1 MSEKTLTV
9 RNLKVVFPLGH
20 GLIRAVEGVD
30 LDIHEGESVA
40 LVGESGCGKSVTS
53 QSVMR
58 LIESPPAITKV
69 DRLEFLGDDLTAIS
83 AKKMQDIRGNQMAM
97 IFQDAQTSL
106 NPVMTCGKQI
116 DEMYIR
122 HQGLSKKAARVQTV
136 EALKLVGIPQPESRA
151 KNFPHELS
159 GGMRQRVLLAMAFAC
174 MPKLI
179 IADEPTTA
187 LDVTIQ
193 AQVLNILRNMQRKHR
208 VSLLLVTHDL
218 SVVSNLSDI
227 VYVMYSGKIVEK
239 ASTKALFTTPHHPY
253 TVGLLASVPKLSDK
267 EKTFAQIPGTVPH
280 PMKKPTGCYFHPRC
294 RFATK
299 RCKEQQPRLE
309 PIGDNREVRCWHPR
323 NHDEKEVQK

>member
-1 MSEKTLTV
+1 MAEQTLTL
-9 RNLKVVFPLGH
+9 RNLKVVFPSGM

-30 LDIHEGESVA
+30 IDIGKGESIA

-53 QSVMR
+53 MSIMK
-58 LIESPPAITKV
+58 LIESPPAITKM
-69 DRLEFLGDDLTAIS
+69 DQLTFAGDDIKDYTPS
-83 AKKMQDIRGNQMAM
+83 QMQSVRGKMMAM
-97 IFQDAQTSL
+97 IFQDAMTSL

-116 DEMYIR
+116 DEMFMR
-122 HQGLSKKAARVQTV
+122 HMQLNKKAAREETV
-136 EALKLVGIPQPESRA
+136 KALELVGVPEPRKRA

-193 AQVLNILRNMQRKHR
+193 AQVLSVLRDMQKKHD
-208 VSLLLVTHDL
+208 VSLLVVTHDL
-218 SVVSNLSDI
+218 SVVANIADT

-239 ASTKALFTTPHHPY
+239 ASVKQLFKQPFHPY
-253 TVGLLASVPKLSDK
+253 SAGLLASVPSLSD
-267 EKTFAQIPGTVPH
+267 TAGHFVQIPGSVPH

-294 RFATK
+294 HYAK
-299 RCKEQQPRLE
+299 DKCKASMPPLSAHDDGRQ
-309 PIGDNREVRCWHPR
+309 VRCFYPLKT
-323 NHDEKEVQK
+323 NGGTSNV